1 MSPSSSASMST
12 STWVAA
18 PTERH
23 RQTSCPISWNR
34 PVMSCSGP
42 VESATLEWVNSFYHR
57 RSLEPIGNT
66 PAAEARTNCDTT
78 TDAMD
83 NLPMAA

>member
-1 MSPSSSASMST
+1 
-12 STWVAA
+12 
-18 PTERH
+18 
-23 RQTSCPISWNR
+23 
-34 PVMSCSGP
+34 MSCSGP